1 MSSLVSSDPIA
12 APAAAAGTNGAAA
25 AAAAAAPPVWQN
37 PYANHRALSA
47 EEAELLGEYARLA
60 DTIRRVSRVQ
70 RT

>member
-12 APAAAAGTNGAAA
+12 APAAAAGTNG
-25 AAAAAAPPVWQN
+25 AAAAAPPVWQN